1 MAKKRGTE
9 TLFFVLFLDCWQ
21 GSNTEFSSSSKN
33 LDEGLSKLFDE
44 ILLQVFSKVPSD
56 ETRTAG
62 KSITKREVKES
73 YPQKKSLKN
82 IEFVSSSNK
91 RGEHLSKLFNEILQQ
106 VFYKVPY
113 GTPFDEARTSSKSI
127 TKRDMNSEIFTKG
140 TSVPGYSTAP
150 RFLLGSMDR
159 ISISGHNSEKR
170 DKESSL
176 SNRDVNEPFS
186 AIDKET
192 LEEAVRTGVQNKN
205 VPCAQLLQFLQR
217 NIIIAAASV
226 AGVLVVTVL
235 LLLALTTCIRRKQ
248 LSHSPANMTYNIFI
262 LNGKTWWQKF
272 QEKNPRKHSDKQK
285 RLLKSKSRV

>member
-1 MAKKRGTE
+1 MSSTPEATRSSQLLPGSSSEVTA
-9 TLFFVLFLDCWQ
+9 FLNCNTK
-21 GSNTEFSSSSKN
+21 GSNTGFSSSSKN
-33 LDEGLSKLFDE
+33 WDEGLSKLFDE

-73 YPQKKSLKN
+73 SN
-82 IEFVSSSNK
+82 TGFSSSSKNWDE
-91 RGEHLSKLFNEILQQ
+91 GLSKLFDEILQQ

-113 GTPFDEARTSSKSI
+113 GTPFDEARTASKSI
-127 TKRDMNSEIFTKG
+127 TKRDMNSER

-159 ISISGHNSEKR
+159 ISINGHNSEKR

-176 SNRDVNEPFS
+176 SNRNINEPFS

-192 LEEAVRTGVQNKN
+192 LEEAVRTDVQNKN
-205 VPCAQLLQFLQR
+205 VLCAQLLRFLQR

-226 AGVLVVTVL
+226 AGILVVTVL

-248 LSHSPANMTYNIFI
+248 LSHPPANMTYNIFI

-272 QEKNPRKHSDKQK
+272 QEKNPRTHSDKQK
-285 RLLKSKSRV
+285 QLLKSKSRV

>member
-1 MAKKRGTE
+1 MSSTPEATRSSQLLPGSSSEVTA
-9 TLFFVLFLDCWQ
+9 FLNCNTK
-21 GSNTEFSSSSKN
+21 GSNTGFSSSSKN
-33 LDEGLSKLFDE
+33 WDEGLSKLFDE

-73 YPQKKSLKN
+73 SN
-82 IEFVSSSNK
+82 TGFSSSSKNWDE
-91 RGEHLSKLFNEILQQ
+91 GLSKLFDEILQQ

-113 GTPFDEARTSSKSI
+113 GTPFDEARTASKSI
-127 TKRDMNSEIFTKG
+127 TKRDMNSE
-140 TSVPGYSTAP
+140 S
-150 RFLLGSMDR
+150 
-159 ISISGHNSEKR
+159 HNSEKR

-176 SNRDVNEPFS
+176 SNRNINEPFS

-192 LEEAVRTGVQNKN
+192 LEEAVRTDVQNKN
-205 VPCAQLLQFLQR
+205 VLCAQLLRFLQR

-226 AGVLVVTVL
+226 AGILVVTVL

-248 LSHSPANMTYNIFI
+248 LSHPPANMTYNIFI

-272 QEKNPRKHSDKQK
+272 QEKNPRTHSDKQK
-285 RLLKSKSRV
+285 QLLKSKSRV